1 MHAYPPALP
10 KQVHLRCVP
19 LTSYGFLQTLPLAS
33 NALAS
38 RIVFPSVRVTPPSF
52 RWPGLPASPGKQK
65 KAALRLLFA
74 CSRKVGY
81 LPILRRICCRVRS

>member
-1 MHAYPPALP
+1 MP

-65 KAALRLLFA
+65 SPLLERA
-74 CSRKVGY
+74 EGTTTC
-81 LPILRRICCRVRS
+81 